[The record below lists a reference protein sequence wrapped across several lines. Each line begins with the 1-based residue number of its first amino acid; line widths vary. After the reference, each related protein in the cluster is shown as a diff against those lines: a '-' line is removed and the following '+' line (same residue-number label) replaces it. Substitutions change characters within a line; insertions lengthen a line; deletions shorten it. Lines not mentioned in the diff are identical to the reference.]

1 MEYKLHT
8 ITTLAKLNE
17 VYQYVLDN
25 IADANHFVAYDTETN
40 GPCPI
45 SKTIIG
51 FSISLFENEGFYMP
65 FLTMTDE
72 RGLCTEAPQPI
83 PKEGENLT
91 HELYDCVSPAFKVRA
106 LELLE
111 LLKNYKIL
119 MHNAPFDIII
129 TRRNYNIDYI
139 KSLYCDTL
147 MLKHTLDCD
156 KPHGLK
162 DCGVK
167 YFGEHAKDEQ
177 SELGGSVIRNGGKWT
192 MRDKWV
198 WHGDIYYVGKY
209 ACMDTCLTLRLFNH
223 LDPQLDNLNLRDFF
237 YKDEVMP
244 LLEYATIPMKDT
256 GFKIDVNHYK
266 RAKLRLQAEIDDLDQ
281 QIRYEVSDVTG
292 PVEQNILDAKYP
304 SRPGGAFGER
314 LITEAGLSLPV
325 SPKTGR
331 FSTAK
336 SVRKAWAE
344 KVIKTATEDQIKVI
358 WYVLGEADKVPL
370 YLIYKVQRLLWEE
383 KMDREIVN
391 LGSAKQFEYIVNT
404 KWGIISPEKTK
415 SGDQSFNAAV
425 IEKITK
431 SRMQELQGLSEL
443 EAEARFTEYMECEK
457 LPIEADWFI
466 KFLRKRKLEK
476 LVNAFIDGIL
486 NKHINGRIH
495 TDMLQFGTTAGRY
508 ASRGPNMQQLPS
520 HSALG
525 AVVKRGFVA

>member
-65 FLTMTDE
+65 FLTMTDD
-72 RGLCTEAPQPI
+72 RGICTEAPQPI

-111 LLKNYKIL
+111 LLKNYKLL

-223 LDPQLDNLNLRDFF
+223 LDPQLDSLNLRDFF

-281 QIRYEVSDVTG
+281 QI
-292 PVEQNILDAKYP
+292 
-304 SRPGGAFGER
+304 
-314 LITEAGLSLPV
+314 
-325 SPKTGR
+325 
-331 FSTAK
+331 
-336 SVRKAWAE
+336 
-344 KVIKTATEDQIKVI
+344 
-358 WYVLGEADKVPL
+358 
-370 YLIYKVQRLLWEE
+370 
-383 KMDREIVN
+383 
-391 LGSAKQFEYIVNT
+391 
-404 KWGIISPEKTK
+404 
-415 SGDQSFNAAV
+415 
-425 IEKITK
+425 
-431 SRMQELQGLSEL
+431 
-443 EAEARFTEYMECEK
+443 
-457 LPIEADWFI
+457 
-466 KFLRKRKLEK
+466 
-476 LVNAFIDGIL
+476 
-486 NKHINGRIH
+486 
-495 TDMLQFGTTAGRY
+495 
-508 ASRGPNMQQLPS
+508 
-520 HSALG
+520 
-525 AVVKRGFVA
+525 